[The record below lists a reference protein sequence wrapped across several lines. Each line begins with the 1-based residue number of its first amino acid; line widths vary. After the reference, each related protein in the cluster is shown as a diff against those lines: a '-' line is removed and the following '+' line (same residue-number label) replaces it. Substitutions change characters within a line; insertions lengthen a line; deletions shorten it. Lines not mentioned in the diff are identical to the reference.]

1 MGDGV
6 QKASGGRRGPAL
18 TLGPQKQGSGQRDTH
33 EPALGDP
40 GEQESQVGKDRVEKR
55 V

>member
-6 QKASGGRRGPAL
+6 QKASGRRRGPAL

-40 GEQESQVGKDRVEKR
+40 GEQERQGGKDRVEKR